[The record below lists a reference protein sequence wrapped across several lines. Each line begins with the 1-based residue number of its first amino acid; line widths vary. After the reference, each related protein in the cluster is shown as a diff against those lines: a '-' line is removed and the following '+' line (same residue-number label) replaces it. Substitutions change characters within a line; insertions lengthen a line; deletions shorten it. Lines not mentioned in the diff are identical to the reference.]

1 MTEIDNSTETIRR
14 LLALVVEHGLS
25 DLEIEQEGIAIRI
38 KGVSAEAP
46 PVFAAPQMWPAAVP
60 QVSAPVSSPAA
71 APAAPA
77 KSTTRVALE
86 SPMVG
91 VFYRSPTPDD
101 PPFINVG
108 DYVAVDQTI
117 GLIEAMKTYSEV
129 PAEKSGRVVEIVAEN
144 GKLVQMGQPLF
155 YVEPS

>member
-25 DLEIEQEGIAIRI
+25 DLEVEQEGIAIRI

-46 PVFAAPQMWPAAVP
+46 PVYAAPQAWHAAPAPIA
-60 QVSAPVSSPAA
+60 APVSTPA

-108 DYVAVDQTI
+108 DFVAVDQTI

-144 GKLVQMGQPLF
+144 GKLVLLGQPLF
-155 YVEPS
+155 YVEPM

>member
-25 DLEIEQEGIAIRI
+25 DLEVEQEGIAIRI

-46 PVFAAPQMWPAAVP
+46 LVYAAPPVWHAPAPA
-60 QVSAPVSSPAA
+60 AA

-77 KSTTRVALE
+77 TPAAPAKSSTRVALE

-101 PPFINVG
+101 PAFINVG
-108 DYVAVDQTI
+108 DYVAIDQTI

-144 GKLVQMGQPLF
+144 GKLVQLGQPLF

>member
-25 DLEIEQEGIAIRI
+25 DLEVEQEGIAIRI

-46 PVFAAPQMWPAAVP
+46 PVFAASPMWQAPVPAAPVAAAA
-60 QVSAPVSSPAA
+60 APA

-77 KSTTRVALE
+77 KSATRVALE

-108 DYVAVDQTI
+108 DYVALDQTI

-144 GKLVQMGQPLF
+144 GKLVQLGQPLF